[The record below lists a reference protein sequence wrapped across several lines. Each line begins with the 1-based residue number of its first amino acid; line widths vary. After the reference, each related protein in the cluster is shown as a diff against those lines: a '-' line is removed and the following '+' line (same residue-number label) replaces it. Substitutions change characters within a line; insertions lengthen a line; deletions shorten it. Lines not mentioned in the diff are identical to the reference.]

1 MLGGGN
7 KVGEKKHQ
15 HNVQTVSF
23 FCKDWNDLIECLKMD
38 QVCSRTGLRLDLDRS
53 LTIKKNFMYFYGIFS
68 DYQINGGQKYRENYL
83 T

>member
-1 MLGGGN
+1 
-7 KVGEKKHQ
+7 
-15 HNVQTVSF
+15 
-23 FCKDWNDLIECLKMD
+23 MD